1 MTRKQQAGFTLIE
14 LMIVVAIIGILAAIA
29 IPQYQN
35 YVARSE
41 AASALATIRSVQTDA
56 EDIMVRGLQPII
68 GDAADGDANAANQRS
83 LGIAGDAS
91 GSGDITV
98 TGYTLG
104 GTVNLVYTFDTNG
117 VSPQV
122 QGTNV
127 TLSRTADGVWK
138 CTTSID
144 ANFAPG
150 DCGQPAAD
158 GDGN

>member
-1 MTRKQQAGFTLIE
+1 MTRKQAGFTLIE

-56 EDIMVRGLQPII
+56 EDIMVRGLEPIV
-68 GDAADGDANAANQRS
+68 GDVAADAANGDNQRS
-83 LGIAGDAS
+83 LGIAADAS
-91 GSGDITV
+91 GAGTISVDSYDV
-98 TGYTLG
+98 G
-104 GTVNLVYTFDTNG
+104 GVIEIIFTFDDGG

-122 QGTNV
+122 QGENV
-127 TLSRTADGVWK
+127 TLARTEEGVWS

-144 ANFAPG
+144 TNFAPG
-150 DCGQPAAD
+150 DCAQE
-158 GDGN
+158 

>member
-56 EDIMVRGLQPII
+56 EDIMVRGLQPVV
-68 GDAADGDANAANQRS
+68 GAAGANQRA
-83 LGIAGDAS
+83 LGIAADAS
-91 GSGDITV
+91 DSGTISVANYDV
-98 TGYTLG
+98 TGIID
-104 GTVNLVYTFDTNG
+104 VVFTFDAAG

-122 QGTNV
+122 QSENV
-127 TLSRTADGVWK
+127 TLSRTVDGVWS
-138 CTTSID
+138 CTTSI
-144 ANFAPG
+144 AAEFAPG
-150 DCGQPAAD
+150 DCG
-158 GDGN
+158 